1 MHEEFCNQ
9 QWQVLLNLHRQLR
22 PTHLTHTHLTF
33 FPGKELAR
41 FSHELLQ
48 YYLQSGPICAHG
60 NRVTLFN
67 ADRSAVMT
75 FEIDY
80 EKEKN

>member
-1 MHEEFCNQ
+1 MAGVTQSASPIETDTFNSYA
-9 QWQVLLNLHRQLR
+9 
-22 PTHLTHTHLTF
+22 LTF

-67 ADRSAVMT
+67 SDCSAVMT
-75 FEIDY
+75 FQIDY